1 MISIRCLVRS
11 YAAAHSKARPAWS
24 SIDDHIVVLNSDR
37 DGLGTIR
44 TFDNSLPWLDVHGE
58 GTGTGLDDAAE
69 RPSSLDVELP
79 AVPGAAD
86 DLAFARIGVVAWIG
100 GLQEA
105 SHRAC
110 GETAPVMGAFVEQ
123 GEVVAPNIED
133 DDGAT
138 IDVDQT
144 ARARREVGSR
154 GDDMARHQRL

>member
-44 TFDNSLPWLDVHGE
+44 TFDNSLPWLDVHRE

-86 DLAFARIGVVAWIG
+86 DLAFARVGVVARIG

-105 SHRAC
+105 GHCAS
-110 GETAPVMGAFVEQ
+110 GETATIVRALVEQ
-123 GEVVAPNIED
+123 GEVVDTNNEY

-138 IDVDQT
+138 VIVFF
-144 ARARREVGSR
+144 
-154 GDDMARHQRL
+154 